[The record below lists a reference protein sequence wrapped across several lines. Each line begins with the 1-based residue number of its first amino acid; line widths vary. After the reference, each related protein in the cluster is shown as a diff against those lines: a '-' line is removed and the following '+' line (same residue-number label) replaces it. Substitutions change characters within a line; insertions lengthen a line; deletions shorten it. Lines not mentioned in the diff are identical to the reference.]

1 MSQLFDSPC
10 KPIHKWMGSKLSF
23 RQEII
28 DEING
33 LGYTGRYFEPFVG
46 CGSVLLGLLPER
58 AVINDLNQ
66 QLINVW
72 KWLQTDAS
80 ALVDEYKRIDRETVA
95 ESYYYDLRDE
105 HNEYK
110 SGCIETIT
118 AAAVFIWI
126 TRHSFNGLY
135 RTRKNGY
142 FNANWN
148 KQEHAAIPDF
158 DNWLNVGKYLAH
170 NDVRIYNTDFAH
182 ILAMTERGDLV
193 YADPPYTVGTGETA
207 HSKPVYGGF
216 DMGSDSERVARALE
230 DCPAYVIASNN
241 DNDIVRQLYTE
252 DKWRYKEVNVRR
264 AFHGS
269 RGNINYNRRAELVL
283 IKR

>member
-23 RQEII
+23 RREII

-33 LGYTGRYFEPFVG
+33 SGYTGTYFEPFVG
-46 CGSVLLGLLPER
+46 CGSVLLGLLPGR
-58 AVINDLNQ
+58 AVISDLNQ

-72 KWLQTDAS
+72 RWLQRAPN
-80 ALVDEYKRIDRETVA
+80 LLIDEYKRIDRETIA
-95 ESYYYDLRDE
+95 EAYYYELRDE
-105 HNEYK
+105 HNKYK
-110 SGCIETIT
+110 RERSETVT

-135 RTRKNGY
+135 RTRKDGT

-158 DNWLNVGKYLAH
+158 DNWLKIGRYL
-170 NDVRIYNTDFAH
+170 DSRGVRILNEDFSTVVKMAK
-182 ILAMTERGDLV
+182 MGDLV
-193 YADPPYTVGTGETA
+193 YADPPYAVGTGDTA
-207 HSKPVYGGF
+207 HSRPVYGGF
-216 DMGSDSERVARALE
+216 DIDSDSVRVVRALE

-241 DNDIVRQLYTE
+241 DNDVVRRLYTE

-269 RGNINYNRRAELVL
+269 RGKINYNRRAELVL